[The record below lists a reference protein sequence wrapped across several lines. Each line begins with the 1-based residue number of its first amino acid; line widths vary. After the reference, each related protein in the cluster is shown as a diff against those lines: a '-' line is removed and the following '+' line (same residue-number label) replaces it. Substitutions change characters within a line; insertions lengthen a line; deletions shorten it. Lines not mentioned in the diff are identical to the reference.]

1 MRRILASIS
10 VSLLLGACS
19 SSDTSTPE
27 AACNSAAAT
36 VCNKAGSCN
45 DLGNVSVSQC
55 TSTVTA
61 EANCASA
68 ACPSGESYNSGAAS
82 QCLSD
87 INALSCTDASNALN
101 NGTFPTSCS
110 SICQ

>member
-1 MRRILASIS
+1 MRRILVSIS

-19 SSDTSTPE
+19 GSDTGTPQ
-27 AACNSAAAT
+27 AACNSAAAA

-55 TSTVTA
+55 TATVETA
-61 EANCASA
+61 ANCATA
-68 ACPSGESYNSGAAS
+68 ACPTGKTYNSGAAS

-87 INALSCTDASNALN
+87 INALSCTDAADAFN
-101 NGTFPTSCS
+101 NGTFPAVCNN
-110 SICQ
+110 ICQ

>member
-19 SSDTSTPE
+19 GSDTSTPQ
-27 AACNSAAAT
+27 AACTSAAAA

-45 DLGNVSVSQC
+45 DLGNVSVSDC
-55 TSTVTA
+55 TTTIEA
-61 EANCASA
+61 EANCATA
-68 ACPSGESYNSGAAS
+68 ACPTGQTFNSGAAS

-87 INALSCTDASNALN
+87 INGLSCTDASNDFN
-101 NGTFPTSCS
+101 NGTFPSSCS
-110 SICQ
+110 NVCH